1 MNKKRIW
8 FFVPGILFPYMV
20 LAFLGMLFFSSRMS
34 LDLME
39 VLFQNNIWYY
49 LLAFLGY
56 LLMAFGLC
64 LGGFGLALGKKWDAA
79 SLAKT
84 AWIVKLIQIP
94 AYLAIFVLG
103 VIFLT
108 SIFLFAF
115 TLVLMLLD
123 YVSILMS
130 GMLCSAAVING
141 SRSGKIRLKS
151 NIWIIVLQFIFC
163 ADVVAAGICHHRLK
177 K

>member
-1 MNKKRIW
+1 MNKKRIL
-8 FFVPGILFPYMV
+8 FFLPGILFPYMV

-34 LDLME
+34 LDLMD
-39 VLFQNNIWYY
+39 VLFQNNIWRY
-49 LLAFLGY
+49 LLAFTVY
-56 LLMAFGLC
+56 LLLSFGLC
-64 LGGFGLALGKKWDAA
+64 LGGFVLSLSKKWDAA

-94 AYLAIFVLG
+94 AYVAIFVLG

-108 SIFLFAF
+108 TIFLFAL
-115 TLVLMLLD
+115 TLVLMVLD
-123 YVSILMS
+123 YVSVLMS
-130 GMLCSAAVING
+130 GMLTSAAVING

-163 ADVVAAGICHHRLK
+163 ADVVAAGFCHHRLK

>member
-8 FFVPGILFPYMV
+8 FFIPAILFPYVV
-20 LAFLGMLFFSSRMS
+20 LAFLGILFFSSRMS

-39 VLFQNNIWYY
+39 VMFQNNIWYY

-56 LLMAFGLC
+56 LLLAFGLC
-64 LGGFGLALGKKWDAA
+64 LGGFGLALGRKWDAA

-103 VIFLT
+103 VLFLT

-115 TLVLMLLD
+115 TLVLMVLD
-123 YVSILMS
+123 
-130 GMLCSAAVING
+130 
-141 SRSGKIRLKS
+141 
-151 NIWIIVLQFIFC
+151 
-163 ADVVAAGICHHRLK
+163 
-177 K
+177 

>member
-8 FFVPGILFPYMV
+8 FFVPAILFPYAV
-20 LAFLGMLFFSSRMS
+20 LAFLGILFFSSRMS

-56 LLMAFGLC
+56 LLLAFGLC

-123 YVSILMS
+123 YASILMS

-151 NIWIIVLQFIFC
+151 NIWIIILQFIFC

>member
-8 FFVPGILFPYMV
+8 FFVPAILFPYAV
-20 LAFLGMLFFSSRMS
+20 LAFLGILFFSSRMS

-56 LLMAFGLC
+56 LLLAFGLC

-103 VIFLT
+103 VLFLT

-123 YVSILMS
+123 YVSVLMS
-130 GMLCSAAVING
+130 GMLTSAAVING

-163 ADVVAAGICHHRLK
+163 ADVVAAGICHRRLK

>member
-8 FFVPGILFPYMV
+8 FFIPAILFPYVV
-20 LAFLGMLFFSSRMS
+20 LAFLGILFFSSRMS

-56 LLMAFGLC
+56 LLLAFGLC

-103 VIFLT
+103 VLFLT

-123 YVSILMS
+123 YASVLMS
-130 GMLCSAAVING
+130 GMLTSAAVING

-163 ADVVAAGICHHRLK
+163 ADVVAAGICHCRLK

>member
-1 MNKKRIW
+1 MN
-8 FFVPGILFPYMV
+8 ILTSLPFTGLIQETPLSSQPDLV
-20 LAFLGMLFFSSRMS
+20 LLSSVLS

-56 LLMAFGLC
+56 LLLAFGLC
-64 LGGFGLALGKKWDAA
+64 LGGFGLALGKRWDAA

-151 NIWIIVLQFIFC
+151 NIWIIILQFIFC
-163 ADVVAAGICHHRLK
+163 ADVIAAGFCHHRLK

>member
-8 FFVPGILFPYMV
+8 LFIPAILFPYVV
-20 LAFLGMLFFSSRMS
+20 LAFLGILFFSSRMS
-34 LDLME
+34 MDLME
-39 VLFQNNIWYY
+39 VLFRNNIWLY

-56 LLMAFGLC
+56 ILLAFGLC
-64 LGGFGLALGKKWDAA
+64 LAGFSLALAKKWDAA

-103 VIFLT
+103 VLFLT
-108 SIFLFAF
+108 TIFLFVF

-130 GMLCSAAVING
+130 GMLTSAAVING
-141 SRSGKIRLKS
+141 SRSGKIRMKR
-151 NIWIIVLQFIFC
+151 NIWIIILQFIFC

>member
-1 MNKKRIW
+1 MNNKRFW
-8 FFVPGILFPYMV
+8 FFVPAILFPYAV
-20 LAFLGMLFFSSRMS
+20 LAFLGILFFSSRMS

-115 TLVLMLLD
+115 TLVLMVLD
-123 YVSILMS
+123 YVSVLMS
-130 GMLCSAAVING
+130 GMLTSAAVING

>member
-8 FFVPGILFPYMV
+8 FFVPAILFPYAV
-20 LAFLGMLFFSSRMS
+20 LAFLGILFFSSRMS

-56 LLMAFGLC
+56 LLLAFGLC

-123 YVSILMS
+123 YASILMS

-163 ADVVAAGICHHRLK
+163 ADVIAAGICHRRLK